1 VGAVTRR
8 ESPDLGGLEGR
19 VRALEAAVRE
29 SRQLHQRL
37 CDIVDVVT
45 EVLVPATDPDDARV
59 RDALDRLRRTL
70 GDGPGPEAQRS
81 L

>member
-1 VGAVTRR
+1 MTN
-8 ESPDLGGLEGR
+8 ESSDLEGLEAR

-45 EVLVPATDPDDARV
+45 ELLVPAADPEDARLQ
-59 RDALDRLRRTL
+59 DALDRLRRTL
-70 GDGPGPEAQRS
+70 GDG
-81 L
+81 

>member
-1 VGAVTRR
+1 MTRR
-8 ESPDLGGLEGR
+8 ESPDLGVLEAR
-19 VRALEAAVRE
+19 VRALEAAVCE

-45 EVLVPATDPDDARV
+45 EVLVPATDPDDARL
-59 RDALDRLRRTL
+59 RDALGRLRRTL
-70 GDGPGPEAQRS
+70 GDGPGPQAQRS

>member
-1 VGAVTRR
+1 MGAVTRGG
-8 ESPDLGGLEGR
+8 SDLEGLEAR

-45 EVLVPATDPDDARV
+45 ELLVPAADPEDARLQ
-59 RDALDRLRRTL
+59 DALDRLRRTL
-70 GDGPGPEAQRS
+70 GDG
-81 L
+81 